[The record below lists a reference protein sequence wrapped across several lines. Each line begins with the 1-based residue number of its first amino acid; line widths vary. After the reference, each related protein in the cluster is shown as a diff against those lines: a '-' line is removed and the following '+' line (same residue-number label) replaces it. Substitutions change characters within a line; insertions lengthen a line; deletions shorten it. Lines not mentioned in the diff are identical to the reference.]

1 MNSRIYIW
9 ALTSALA
16 GFLFGFDM
24 VVISGADELIQAK
37 WQSNELQHG
46 LVMSAAL
53 WGTVIGSLIGFIP
66 TDRLG
71 RTKTLI
77 CIGVLYL
84 VSAIWSAAASD
95 MYSFM
100 IARLL
105 GGIGVGISTIAAP
118 LYISEISPADRRG
131 RLAGIF
137 QFNIV
142 FGVLIAYAS
151 NLLFG
156 SFGGENIWRWMLGI
170 EAVPALIFSVLC
182 FSLPESPRWLIA
194 KRGDHANGKKVLGL
208 INPELTDADIERIV
222 ANISQ
227 NQSQSEAANQTK
239 DPFWSARLKTPIMLA
254 IFVALF
260 NQLSGIN
267 AVLYFAPR
275 IFGMAGS
282 SEQVKLLE
290 SFGIGVTNLIFTF
303 VGLWLID
310 RLGRRTLLYIG
321 SAGYIISLGLCSY
334 AYFTDT
340 YSIVTACIF
349 AFIAAHAVGQG
360 AVIWVLISEI
370 FPARHRATG
379 QTLGC
384 FTHWIMAASL
394 TLIFPKIL
402 ATFEP
407 GYIFLFFCLMMVLQA
422 IWIAL
427 MVPETK
433 GVPLEEM
440 ERKLGVKPLQG
451 S

>member
-1 MNSRIYIW
+1 MNGRIYIW

-24 VVISGADELIQAK
+24 VVISGADELIQA
-37 WQSNELQHG
+37 QFQLNNLQHG

-77 CIGVLYL
+77 GIGVLYL

-131 RLAGIF
+131 RLAGMF

-142 FGVLIAYAS
+142 LGVLIAYAS

-170 EAVPALIFSVLC
+170 EAVPALIFSLLC
-182 FSLPESPRWLIA
+182 FSLPQSPRWLIA
-194 KRGDHANGKKVLGL
+194 KRGDHKTGREVLRL
-208 INPELTDADIERIV
+208 INPEVADADIERIV
-222 ANISQ
+222 ADIAQ
-227 NQSQSEAANQTK
+227 NQSQSDTVNQIK
-239 DPFWSARLKTPIMLA
+239 DPFWSKRLKTPIMLA
-254 IFVALF
+254 ILVALF

-275 IFGMAGS
+275 IFGLAGS
-282 SEQVKLLE
+282 TEQVALLE

-334 AYFTDT
+334 AYFTET

-440 ERKLGVKPLQG
+440 ERNLGIKPL
-451 S
+451 